1 MVGLTEDKY
10 EKLLLELLGNLGYE
24 QIYGPEIERDY
35 RVPLYEAQLAHSL
48 MLVNPTKPAEAIAE
62 AIRKVRDIDSGTL
75 VQRNQQ
81 FMDYLQN
88 GVEVSYMHKGEAVND
103 IVYLI
108 DFAHPD
114 RNTFQAINQWTYVE
128 KSEKRADIMIFVNG
142 LPLVLVE
149 LKSPSRE
156 ETDASAAYRQIRN
169 YIQEIPSL
177 FIYNVFCVMSDM
189 AISKA
194 GTITSKEDR
203 FMEWKTK
210 DGKEETKD
218 FIDYDTF
225 FVGMFKRDR
234 FLDLIKNFT
243 CFSVD
248 EAGSAK
254 ILAGYHQYFAVKKAV
269 DRTVKATN
277 GDGKIGVFWHTQ
289 GSGKSLSMVFYAHL
303 IQTVLNKPTI
313 VVITDRND
321 LDDQLYTQF
330 SKCQQFLR
338 QKPVQASSR
347 ENLRE
352 LLVGREANGIIF
364 TTMQKFEES
373 NEPLSDR
380 RNIVVMADEA
390 HRGHYGFEEK
400 VDTQGRISVGTARI
414 IHDSLP
420 NASFIGFTG
429 TPISLKDRDTQE
441 VFGDYIDIYDM
452 TQSVKD
458 GATCPVFYESRVV
471 NLKLDEETIRKID
484 AEYEKLSDE
493 GATPQQIEESMHE
506 MSHLEEILGA
516 PETIDSLVQD
526 ILKHYEENRQ
536 YEVTGKAMIV
546 AFSRPIAILIYKRI
560 LELRPDWTEKVK
572 VVITGSNNDPEEWH
586 DIVGNKQYKKELAK
600 KFKDDNDPMKI
611 AIVVDMWLT
620 GFDVPSL
627 ATMYVYKPMSGHN
640 LMQAIARV
648 NRVFSGKAGGL
659 VVDYIGIAKALKE
672 AMRDY
677 TKQDQENYGDPNI
690 KETAL
695 VKFKEKLEVCRDF
708 FHGFN
713 YSKFHDG
720 TDSDR
725 AEIIKGAVNFMLAPS
740 MEEQC
745 TKFLKEAQLLKNAV
759 SLCRSLLN
767 EEQRYE
773 AAFFETVRTAINRIK
788 NVKTKVT
795 KREINERIGELLKQ
809 SIKSEGVINLFSDIK
824 AEFSLFD
831 PAFLEEISKMK
842 EKNIAVELLKKLLKE
857 RIHLYQRTN
866 LVQAQRFSELI
877 NLTLSNYI
885 KGHLTNEEVIQK
897 LLDLAKEIAQSEQV
911 ADSLGLTAEEKAFY
925 DAITRPQAVKDFYTN
940 EELVNLTKELTEEL
954 RKNRTIDWQKKE
966 SARAGMRSKVKRL
979 LKKYHY
985 PPEEEQSAL
994 ETVIRQC
1001 EQWADVDSSE
1011 YDYGTSAYVEGY
1023 TPKTYEM
1030 YPEYHMVAEPEGPK
1044 YGGLNSD

>member
-1 MVGLTEDKY
+1 MSIFTEESY
-10 EKLLLELLGNLGYE
+10 ENALITLLENLGYE
-24 QIYGPEIERDY
+24 HLYGPDIERDY
-35 RVPLYEAQLAHSL
+35 KVPYYDFQLTHSL
-48 MLVNPTKPAEAIAE
+48 RMVNPTKPLEAIEE
-62 AIRKVRDIDSGTL
+62 AKRKLRDIDTGPL
-75 VQRNQQ
+75 VQKNEK
-81 FMDYLQN
+81 FMEYLQN
-88 GVEVSYMHKGEAVND
+88 GIEVTYQEKGDTIYD

-108 DFAHPD
+108 DYEHPD
-114 RNTFQAINQWTYVE
+114 RNTFQAINQWTFVE

-142 LPLVLVE
+142 LPLVLIE

-189 AISKA
+189 ALSKA

-203 FMEWKTK
+203 FMEWKSK
-210 DGKEETKD
+210 DGIEETKD

-243 CFSVD
+243 CFSID
-248 EAGSAK
+248 ESSSAK
-254 ILAGYHQYFAVKKAV
+254 ILAGYHQYFAVKKAI
-269 DRTVKATN
+269 DRTVRATN
-277 GDGKIGVFWHTQ
+277 SDGKIGVFWHTQ

-303 IQTVLNKPTI
+303 IQSVLNKPTI

-330 SKCQQFLR
+330 SKCERFLR
-338 QKPVQASSR
+338 QKPVQATSR
-347 ENLRE
+347 DNLRE
-352 LLVGREANGIIF
+352 LLLGREANGIIF

-373 NEPLSDR
+373 DGPLSER
-380 RNIVVMADEA
+380 RNIVVMTDEA
-390 HRGHYGFEEK
+390 HRGQYGFEEK
-400 VDTQGRISVGTARI
+400 VNAQGKISVGLARI

-429 TPISLKDRDTQE
+429 TPISQKDRDTQE

-452 TQSVKD
+452 TQAVKD

-471 NLKLDEETIRKID
+471 NLKLDEDTIKQID
-484 AEYEKLSDE
+484 AEYEQLAEE
-493 GATPQQIEESMHE
+493 GATGQQIEESMHE

-516 PETIDSLVQD
+516 PETIDSLVRD

-536 YEVTGKAMIV
+536 YELTGKAMIV
-546 AFSRPIAILIYKRI
+546 AFSRPIAIRIYNRI

-572 VVITGSNNDPEEWH
+572 VVMTGSNNDPEEWH
-586 DIVGNKQYKKELAK
+586 QIVGNKQYKKELAK

-648 NRVFSGKAGGL
+648 NRVFAGKAGGL

-677 TKQDQENYGDPNI
+677 TKQDQDNYGNTNMKD
-690 KETAL
+690 TAL
-695 VKFKEKLEVCRDF
+695 VKFKEKVEVCRDL

-713 YSKFHDG
+713 YDKFKTG
-720 TDSDR
+720 TDADR
-725 AEIIKGAVNFMLAPS
+725 AEIIKGAVNFMLAPD
-740 MEEQC
+740 MEETC
-745 TKFLKEAQLLKNAV
+745 TTFLKEGLLLKNAV
-759 SLCRSLLN
+759 SLCRSLLD
-767 EEQRYE
+767 EQQRYE
-773 AAFFETVRTAINRIK
+773 SAFFETVRTTIGRIK
-788 NVKTKVT
+788 NIKTKVS
-795 KREINERIGELLKQ
+795 KKEINERIGELLKQ
-809 SIKSEGVINLFSDIK
+809 SIKSEGVINLFSDVK
-824 AEFSLFD
+824 EEFSLFD
-831 PAFLEEISKMK
+831 TAFLEEISKMK
-842 EKNIAVELLKKLLKE
+842 EKHIAIELLKRLLKE
-857 RIHLYQRTN
+857 RVHLYERTN
-866 LVQAQRFSELI
+866 LVQAQKFSDLI
-877 NLTLSNYI
+877 NMALSNYL
-885 KGHLTNEEVIQK
+885 KGMLTNEEVIK
-897 LLDLAKEIAQSEQV
+897 ELLDLAQEIAKSEKV
-911 ADSLGLTAEEKAFY
+911 ADSLGLNAEEKAFY
-925 DAITRPQAVKDFYTN
+925 DALTRPQAVKDFYTN
-940 EELVNLTKELTEEL
+940 EQLVNLTKELTEEL

-979 LKKYHY
+979 LKKYKY

-994 ETVIRQC
+994 ETVIKQC
-1001 EQWADVDSSE
+1001 EQWADVNPDEYEIYDNGGDSE
-1011 YDYGTSAYVEGY
+1011 AKVYNME
-1023 TPKTYEM
+1023 PQ
-1030 YPEYHMVAEPEGPK
+1030 YHMAAEPDMNKKE
-1044 YGGLNSD
+1044 

>member
-1 MVGLTEDKY
+1 MSVFTESNY
-10 EKLLLELLGNLGYE
+10 ENALLELLDNLGYDHL
-24 QIYGPEIERDY
+24 YGPEIERDY
-35 RVPLYEAQLAHSL
+35 RVPFYEAQLSHSL
-48 MLVNPTKPAEAIAE
+48 MLVNPTKPAAAIDE

-75 VQRNQQ
+75 VQKNEQ

-114 RNTFQAINQWTYVE
+114 RNTFQAINQWTFVE

-189 AISKA
+189 ALSKA

-210 DGKEETKD
+210 DGMEETKD

-330 SKCQQFLR
+330 SKCQKFLR

-373 NEPLSDR
+373 NEPLSER

-390 HRGHYGFEEK
+390 HRGHYGFEER

-484 AEYEKLSDE
+484 SEYEKLSDE

-516 PETIDSLVQD
+516 PETIDSLVRD

-536 YEVTGKAMIV
+536 YELTGKAMIV
-546 AFSRPIAILIYKRI
+546 AFSRPIAIRIYKRI
-560 LELRPDWTEKVK
+560 LELRPNWTEKVK
-572 VVITGSNNDPEEWH
+572 VVVTGSNNDPEEWH
-586 DIVGNKQYKKELAK
+586 DIIGNKQYKKELAK

-677 TKQDQENYGDPNI
+677 TKQDQENYGNTDI
-690 KETAL
+690 KDTAL
-695 VKFKEKLEVCRDF
+695 IKFKEKLEICRDC
-708 FHGFN
+708 FHGFD
-713 YSKFHDG
+713 YSNFKDG
-720 TDSDR
+720 SDSDR
-725 AEIIKGAVNFMLAPS
+725 AAIIQGGVNFMLAPW
-740 MEEQC
+740 MEE
-745 TKFLKEAQLLKNAV
+745 TMNRFLKEALLLKNAV
-759 SLCRSLLN
+759 SLCRSLLD
-767 EEQRYE
+767 EDQRFE
-773 AAFFETVRTAINRIK
+773 SAFFEIVRTSINRIK
-788 NVKTKVT
+788 NVKAKVS
-795 KREINERIGELLKQ
+795 KKEINERIGELLKQ
-809 SIKSEGVINLFSDIK
+809 SIKSEGVINLFSDVK

-842 EKNIAVELLKKLLKE
+842 EKHIAIELLKKLLKE
-857 RIHLYQRTN
+857 RVHLYERTN
-866 LVQAQRFSELI
+866 LVQAQKFSDLI
-877 NLTLSNYI
+877 NMALSNYL
-885 KGHLTNEEVIQK
+885 KGLLTNEEVIK
-897 LLDLAKEIAQSEQV
+897 ELLELAQEIAQSEQM
-911 ADSLGLTAEEKAFY
+911 ADSLGLNSEEKAFY
-925 DAITRPQAVKDFYTN
+925 DALTKPQAVKDFYSN

-1001 EQWADVDSSE
+1001 EQWADVDTTD
-1011 YDYGTSAYVEGY
+1011 YDL
-1023 TPKTYEM
+1023 YE
-1030 YPEYHMVAEPEGPK
+1030 
-1044 YGGLNSD
+1044 

>member
-1 MVGLTEDKY
+1 MSIFTEESY
-10 EKLLLELLGNLGYE
+10 ENALITLLENLGYE
-24 QIYGPEIERDY
+24 HLYGPDIERDY
-35 RVPLYEAQLAHSL
+35 KVPYYDFQLTHSL
-48 MLVNPTKPAEAIAE
+48 RMVNPTKPLEAIEE
-62 AIRKVRDIDSGTL
+62 AKRKLRDIDTGPL
-75 VQRNQQ
+75 VQKNEK
-81 FMDYLQN
+81 FMEYLQN
-88 GVEVSYMHKGEAVND
+88 GIEVTYQEKGDTIYD

-108 DFAHPD
+108 DYEHPD
-114 RNTFQAINQWTYVE
+114 RNTFQAINQWTFVE

-142 LPLVLVE
+142 LPLVLIE

-189 AISKA
+189 ALSKA

-203 FMEWKTK
+203 FMEWKSK
-210 DGKEETKD
+210 DGIEETKD

-243 CFSVD
+243 CFSID
-248 EAGSAK
+248 ESSSAK
-254 ILAGYHQYFAVKKAV
+254 ILAGYHQYFAVKKAI
-269 DRTVKATN
+269 DRTVRATN
-277 GDGKIGVFWHTQ
+277 SDGKIGVFWHTQ

-303 IQTVLNKPTI
+303 IQSVLNKPTI

-330 SKCQQFLR
+330 SKCERFLR
-338 QKPVQASSR
+338 QKPVQATSR
-347 ENLRE
+347 DNLRE
-352 LLVGREANGIIF
+352 LLLGREANGIIF

-373 NEPLSDR
+373 DGPLSER
-380 RNIVVMADEA
+380 RNIVVMTDEA
-390 HRGHYGFEEK
+390 HRGQYGFEEK
-400 VDTQGRISVGTARI
+400 VNAQGKISVGLARI

-429 TPISLKDRDTQE
+429 TPISQKDRDTQE

-452 TQSVKD
+452 TQAVKD

-471 NLKLDEETIRKID
+471 NLKLDEDTIKQID
-484 AEYEKLSDE
+484 AEYEQLAEE
-493 GATPQQIEESMHE
+493 GATGQQIEESMHE

-516 PETIDSLVQD
+516 PETIDSLVRD

-536 YEVTGKAMIV
+536 YELTGKAMIV
-546 AFSRPIAILIYKRI
+546 AFSRPIAIRIYNRI

-572 VVITGSNNDPEEWH
+572 VVMTGSNNDPEEWH
-586 DIVGNKQYKKELAK
+586 QIVGNKQYKKELAK

-648 NRVFSGKAGGL
+648 NRVFAGKAGGL

-677 TKQDQENYGDPNI
+677 TKQDQDNYGNTNI
-690 KETAL
+690 KDTAL
-695 VKFKEKLEVCRDF
+695 VKFKEKVEVCRDL

-713 YSKFHDG
+713 YDKFKTG
-720 TDSDR
+720 TDADR
-725 AEIIKGAVNFMLAPS
+725 AEIIKGAVNFMLAPD
-740 MEEQC
+740 MEETC
-745 TKFLKEAQLLKNAV
+745 TTFLKEGLLLKNAV
-759 SLCRSLLN
+759 SLCRSLLD
-767 EEQRYE
+767 EQQRYE
-773 AAFFETVRTAINRIK
+773 SAFFETVRTTIGRIK
-788 NVKTKVT
+788 NIKTKVS
-795 KREINERIGELLKQ
+795 KKEINERIGELLKQ
-809 SIKSEGVINLFSDIK
+809 SIKSEGVINLFSDVK
-824 AEFSLFD
+824 EEFSLFD
-831 PAFLEEISKMK
+831 TAFLEEISKMK
-842 EKNIAVELLKKLLKE
+842 EKHIAIELLKRLLKE
-857 RIHLYQRTN
+857 RVHLYERTN
-866 LVQAQRFSELI
+866 LVQAQKFSDLI
-877 NLTLSNYI
+877 NMALSNYL
-885 KGHLTNEEVIQK
+885 KGMLTNEEVIK
-897 LLDLAKEIAQSEQV
+897 ELLDLAQEIANSEKV
-911 ADSLGLTAEEKAFY
+911 ADSLGLNAEEKAFY
-925 DAITRPQAVKDFYTN
+925 DALTRPQAVKDFYTN
-940 EELVNLTKELTEEL
+940 EQLVNLTKELTEEL

-979 LKKYHY
+979 LKKYKY

-994 ETVIRQC
+994 ETVIKQC
-1001 EQWADVDSSE
+1001 EQWADVNPDE
-1011 YDYGTSAYVEGY
+1011 YEIYDNGGDGELKVYSME
-1023 TPKTYEM
+1023 PQ
-1030 YPEYHMVAEPEGPK
+1030 YHMAAEPG
-1044 YGGLNSD
+1044 N

>member
-1 MVGLTEDKY
+1 MSIFDEGSY
-10 EKLLLELLGNLGYE
+10 ENAVLSLLENLGYE
-24 QIYGPEIERDY
+24 HLYGPDVERDY
-35 RVPLYEAQLAHSL
+35 TVPYYQAQLAHSL
-48 MLVNPTKPAEAIAE
+48 MLVNPTKPASAIDE
-62 AIRKVRDIDSGTL
+62 AIRKVRDIDTGSL
-75 VQRNQQ
+75 VQKNEK

-88 GVEVSYMHKGEAVND
+88 GVEVSYIHQSETIND

-114 RNTFQAINQWTYVE
+114 RNTFQAINQWTFVE
-128 KSEKRADIMIFVNG
+128 KSEKRADIMVFVNG

-189 AISKA
+189 ALSKA

-203 FMEWKTK
+203 FMEWKTT
-210 DGKEETKD
+210 DGMEETKD

-254 ILAGYHQYFAVKKAV
+254 ILAGYHQYFAVKKAI
-269 DRTVKATN
+269 DRTIKATN
-277 GDGKIGVFWHTQ
+277 SDGKIGVFWHTQ

-303 IQTVLNKPTI
+303 IQSVLNKPTI
-313 VVITDRND
+313 VVLTDRND

-330 SKCQQFLR
+330 SKCQHFLR
-338 QKPVQASSR
+338 QKPVQATSR
-347 ENLRE
+347 DNLRE
-352 LLVGREANGIIF
+352 LLLGREANGIIF

-373 NEPLSDR
+373 NEPLSSR
-380 RNIVVMADEA
+380 RNIVVMTDEA
-390 HRGHYGFEEK
+390 HRGQYGFEERVNADGK
-400 VDTQGRISVGTARI
+400 ISVGMARI

-429 TPISLKDRDTQE
+429 TPISDKDRDTKE

-452 TQSVKD
+452 TQAVKD

-471 NLKLDEETIRKID
+471 NLKLDEATIRAID
-484 AEYEKLSDE
+484 AEYEILADE

-516 PETIDSLVQD
+516 PETIDSLVRD

-536 YEVTGKAMIV
+536 YELTGKAMIV
-546 AFSRPIAILIYKRI
+546 AFSRPIAIRIYNRI

-572 VVITGSNNDPEEWH
+572 VVMTGSNNDPEEWH
-586 DIVGNKQYKKELAK
+586 SIVGNKQYKKELAK

-648 NRVFSGKAGGL
+648 NRVYTGKAGGL

-677 TKQDQENYGDPNI
+677 TKQDQENYGNPDI

-695 VKFKEKLEVCRDF
+695 VKFKENLEVCRDF

-713 YSKFHDG
+713 YSKFHYGSDA
-720 TDSDR
+720 DR
-725 AEIIKGAVNFMLAPS
+725 AEIIKGAVNYMLGPN
-740 MEEQC
+740 MDEQC
-745 TKFLKEAQLLKNAV
+745 TSFLKEALLLKNAV

-767 EEQRYE
+767 EEQRFE
-773 AAFFETVRTAINRIK
+773 AAFFETVRTTINRIK
-788 NVKTKVT
+788 NIKSKVS
-795 KREINERIGELLKQ
+795 KKEINERIGELLKQ
-809 SIKSEGVINLFSDIK
+809 SIKSEGVINLFSDVK

-831 PAFLEEISKMK
+831 PAFLDEISKMK
-842 EKNIAVELLKKLLKE
+842 EKNIAIELLKKLLKE

-866 LVQAQRFSELI
+866 LVQAQKFSDLI
-877 NLTLSNYI
+877 NMSLSNYL
-885 KGHLTNEEVIQK
+885 KGLLTNEEVIK
-897 LLDLAKEIAQSEQV
+897 ELLELAKEIAQSEQV
-911 ADSLGLTAEEKAFY
+911 ADSLGLNAEEKAFY
-925 DAITRPQAVKDFYTN
+925 DALTRPQAVKDFYTN

-979 LKKYHY
+979 LKKYKY

-994 ETVIRQC
+994 ETVIHQC
-1001 EQWADVDSSE
+1001 EQWADVDTS
-1011 YDYGTSAYVEGY
+1011 DYNM
-1023 TPKTYEM
+1023 YE
-1030 YPEYHMVAEPEGPK
+1030 
-1044 YGGLNSD
+1044 